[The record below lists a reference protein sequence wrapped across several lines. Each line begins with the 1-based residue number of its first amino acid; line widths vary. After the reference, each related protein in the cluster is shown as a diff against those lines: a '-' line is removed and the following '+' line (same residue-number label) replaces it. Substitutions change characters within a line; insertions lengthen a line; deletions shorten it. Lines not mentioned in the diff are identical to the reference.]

1 MDIKDLLDAGQSILG
16 AVSDAV
22 DTGDYSNLAGDVQD
36 IVFGNSQYGQQN
48 NAQGGHAQ
56 ASQGNGARR
65 NPSAPQPR
73 RSFFLVNHPD
83 RKKAR
88 MKHLVGLVGSVGFAS
103 ATVLSVLF
111 FAAAGLV
118 GLRPSP
124 MGLTIFF
131 FFLLM
136 AIVCFFLS
144 RKGKKEEQQIDR
156 FYQYADCIGAREYFS
171 IEEVSSA
178 SGQAPGLVL
187 KDMLAFR
194 DKELVPY
201 LAMDKNQTTVMLT
214 DHMYQE
220 YEKAEKS
227 RAAREEEER
236 MERARLETQAREEQK
251 AARRRRKGKKSE
263 SAEADDAAAAPE
275 SAAAAGAS
283 PKEDETQA
291 TASDSGAAG
300 SEKET
305 ELDALL
311 REGNE
316 AIRTIR
322 EINDRI
328 PDHYEMSNKL
338 YRLENIMKRIFDRIK
353 KDPARAK
360 DIRRLMNYYLPT
372 TIKLLKAYEELFEQ
386 DPSAAGSGN
395 VQETKRQIEDA
406 MDTINDAFE
415 TLLDGLFQDQA
426 WDIASDIDVMKTMM
440 AQDGLVDG

>member
-1 MDIKDLLDAGQSILG
+1 MDIKDLLNAGQSILG

-36 IVFGNSQYGQQN
+36 IVFGTSQDPQQN
-48 NAQGGHAQ
+48 RYGSTQAGAAPRQNRNSGAQGGT
-56 ASQGNGARR
+56 
-65 NPSAPQPR
+65 APRQR

-88 MKHLVGLVGSVGFAS
+88 TKHLLGLIGGIGFS
-103 ATVLSVLF
+103 GATALSVLF
-111 FAAAGLV
+111 FAAAGMV

-124 MGLTIFF
+124 MGLTILF

-136 AIVCFFLS
+136 AIVCFIVS
-144 RKGKKEEQQIDR
+144 RKGKTEEQQIDR

-178 SGQAPGLVL
+178 SGQTPGLVL

-194 DKELVPY
+194 DKEMVPY

-220 YEKAEKS
+220 YEKAES
-227 RAAREEEER
+227 ARAAREEEER
-236 MERARLETQAREEQK
+236 LERARLETQAKEEQK
-251 AARRRRKGKKSE
+251 AARRRKKDRKPKTAD
-263 SAEADDAAAAPE
+263 AEDTAAAAESAQE
-275 SAAAAGAS
+275 SAAKAPGA
-283 PKEDETQA
+283 
-291 TASDSGAAG
+291 DSGA
-300 SEKET
+300 SDPEKES

-338 YRLENIMKRIFDRIK
+338 YRLENIMKRIFDRIR

-372 TIKLLKAYEELFEQ
+372 TIKLLRAYEELFEQ
-386 DPSAAGSGN
+386 DSSAAGSGN

>member
-36 IVFGNSQYGQQN
+36 IVFGNSQNGQRN

-56 ASQGNGARR
+56 ASGGNGARR
-65 NPSAPQPR
+65 NAASPQPR
-73 RSFFLVNHPD
+73 RSFCLVNHPE

-88 MKHLVGLVGSVGFAS
+88 MKHLVGLIGSVGFAS

-194 DKELVPY
+194 DKQLVPY

-220 YEKAEKS
+220 YEKAENA

-236 MERARLETQAREEQK
+236 LERARLETQAKEEQK
-251 AARRRRKGKKSE
+251 AARRRRKDKKSE
-263 SAEADDAAAAPE
+263 SAGAADAAAAAA
-275 SAAAAGAS
+275 SAAEPETPPAS
-283 PKEDETQA
+283 A
-291 TASDSGAAG
+291 DSAAAG

-386 DPSAAGSGN
+386 DPSATGSGN

-440 AQDGLVDG
+440 AQDGLVDN